1 MCFLAGIV
9 LFSDSD
15 PFHIRQ
21 ISVRFQMHTVQY
33 RSDCIITKQSKNIV
47 FKHNFCLHNVML
59 SIYSLLGR

>member
-33 RSDCIITKQSKNIV
+33 RSDCITTKQSK
-47 FKHNFCLHNVML
+47 KHC
-59 SIYSLLGR
+59 I